1 MTTFYQGLEVSYNE
15 HVGFVDFVSSQYITI
30 CISQLQ
36 ERSRSVCI
44 LVYPHQWKDVRLL
57 KESEK

>member
-1 MTTFYQGLEVSYNE
+1 MTFYQGLDVIYNE
-15 HVGFVDFVSSQYITI
+15 HIGKVDFVSTQYITV
-30 CISQLQ
+30 CIQQSE
-36 ERSRSVCI
+36 ERSRDVCI

>member
-15 HVGFVDFVSSQYITI
+15 HIGFVDFVSNQYITV
-30 CISQLQ
+30 CIQQSE
-36 ERSRSVCI
+36 ERSRAVCI

>member
-1 MTTFYQGLEVSYNE
+1 MTFYQGLGVTYNE
-15 HVGFVDFVSSQYITI
+15 HIGKVDFVSTQYITV
-30 CISQLQ
+30 CIQQSE
-36 ERSRSVCI
+36 ERSRDVCI

>member
-1 MTTFYQGLEVSYNE
+1 VTYNE
-15 HVGFVDFVSSQYITI
+15 HIGKVDFVSTQYITV
-30 CISQLQ
+30 CIQQSE
-36 ERSRSVCI
+36 ERSRDVCI